1 MKSEN
6 SEDFKIQTFSFE
18 RGIKVYSDRIDELYG
33 TVDDFVKKLNE
44 KNSCQ
49 KNLSDTIITFQKKII
64 YNYWRPDK
72 NENLKKKKCN
82 EFYNS
87 VSIFNQKSSV
97 NFLEKKLLSA
107 MENEKK
113 KKKINFKKS
122 NTCLSY

>member
-64 YNYWRPDK
+64 YKYWRPDK
-72 NENLKKKKCN
+72 KENIKKKK
-82 EFYNS
+82 Y
-87 VSIFNQKSSV
+87 
-97 NFLEKKLLSA
+97 LKLL
-107 MENEKK
+107 ETKK
-113 KKKINFKKS
+113 K
-122 NTCLSY
+122 